1 MSARPYSRR
10 SGLLLFAAALIL
22 LLIFGRSLCSLLID
36 YKWWGEMGQ
45 VNTWQRMWLY
55 RYVPDVAQW
64 LILVAGAVDRAR
76 PRDEVRRRQPSRGRG
91 ATSCSSPG
99 RFWWSR

>member
-10 SGLLLFAAALIL
+10 SGLLVFAAALIL

-45 VNTWQRMWLY
+45 VSTWQRMWLY

-64 LILVAGAVDRAR
+64 LIFVLVLWVAHARGMSHAGAS
-76 PRDEVRRRQPSRGRG
+76 SRGR
-91 ATSCSSPG
+91 AQPG
-99 RFWWSR
+99 FGDPSEPG